1 MKRRRR
7 RVDHDQ
13 YVQRLAL
20 AGGLPAV
27 VVSLALLWTGDYS
40 LKLSWTLSLLVLL
53 CWWLFALALRERVVR
68 PLQTLANLI
77 AALREGDYSIRAR
90 GGRLDDALGQAMHE
104 VNALR
109 DPLRDQRLGALEATA
124 LLRRIMEE
132 IDVAIFAFDEHN
144 ALRLVNRAGERL
156 VGQSAERL
164 YGRQASDLGLQAFLD
179 GEPRRVVDSFLP
191 GGDRTRPSG
200 RVEIRRSIFRQGGLR
215 HQLVVVADLSRALR
229 DEERQAWQRL
239 VRVLGHEINNSL
251 APIRSIVGSIQQLL
265 RRSPRPDDWLQ
276 DVERGLSIIG
286 ARSES
291 LGRFMT
297 SYTRLARLPRPRMAP
312 VDVSEWVH
320 RVVDLEKRARVDVR
334 EGPAVSIQADA
345 DQLEQLLINLVRNA
359 VEATMETKGDVR
371 VEWQRLED
379 ALELRVVDAGH
390 GIAHS
395 ANLFVPFYT
404 TKVDGTGIG
413 LVLSRQIAEA
423 HGGTLTLQNRADTRG
438 AEARLVIPIAAPVAP
453 LGVVGNHSRSST
465 PVESGSPPSPST
477 P

>member
-1 MKRRRR
+1 MKSRRRR
-7 RVDHDQ
+7 IDHDQ

-27 VVSLALLWTGDYS
+27 IVALTLLWTGDYS
-40 LKLSWTLSLLVLL
+40 LKVALTLSLVVLL
-53 CWWLFALALRERVVR
+53 CWWLFAIVLRERVVR

-124 LLRRIMEE
+124 LLRRIMDE
-132 IDVAIFAFDEHN
+132 IDVAIFAFDEQN

-164 YGRQASDLGLQAFLD
+164 TGRQASDLGLQAFLD

-200 RVEIRRSIFRQGGLR
+200 RVEIRRSIFRQGGLP
-215 HQLVVVADLSRALR
+215 HQLVVVSDLSRALR

-276 DVERGLSIIG
+276 DVERGLSVIG

-297 SYTRLARLPRPRMAP
+297 SYTRLARLPRPRIAT

-320 RVVDLEKRARVDVR
+320 RVVELEKRARVDVR
-334 EGPAVSIQADA
+334 EGPALTIQADA

-359 VEATMETKGDVR
+359 VDATTETGGGVR
-371 VEWQRLED
+371 VEWQRTD
-379 ALELRVVDAGH
+379 DTLELRVVDEGH

-404 TKVDGTGIG
+404 TKADGTGIG

-423 HGGTLTLQNRADTRG
+423 HGGTLTLRNRAAADG
-438 AEARLVIPIAAPVAP
+438 AEARLVLPIAAPTLPSVAA
-453 LGVVGNHSRSST
+453 GSQSVSSA
-465 PVESGSPPSPST
+465 
-477 P
+477 

>member
-1 MKRRRR
+1 VKRRRW

-27 VVSLALLWTGDYS
+27 IVALALLWTGDYS
-40 LKLSWTLSLLVLL
+40 LKLSWTLSLLVLVS
-53 CWWLFALALRERVVR
+53 WWLFAIALRERVVR

-164 YGRQASDLGLQAFLD
+164 FGRQASDLGLQAFLD

-200 RVEIRRSIFRQGGLR
+200 RVEIRRSTFRQGGLP
-215 HQLVVVADLSRALR
+215 HQLVVVSDLSRALR

-297 SYTRLARLPRPRMAP
+297 SYTRLARLPRPRMTT
-312 VDVSEWVH
+312 VDVSAWVH
-320 RVVDLEKRARVDVR
+320 RAAELEKRARVEVL
-334 EGPAVSIQADA
+334 EGPAIRIEADA

-359 VEATMETKGDVR
+359 VDATMETGGGVR
-371 VEWQRLED
+371 VEWQRNDD
-379 ALELRVVDAGH
+379 ALELHVIDEGH

-404 TKVDGTGIG
+404 TKADGTGIG

-423 HGGTLTLQNRADTRG
+423 HGGTLTLRNRSDARG
-438 AEARLVIPIAAPVAP
+438 AEARLLIPIATPTITPVLA
-453 LGVVGNHSRSST
+453 GNHR
-465 PVESGSPPSPST
+465 EHM
-477 P
+477 

>member
-1 MKRRRR
+1 MSSLRRRKR
-7 RVDHDQ
+7 LDHDQ

-27 VVSLALLWTGDYS
+27 AVSLLLLWTGEYS
-40 LKLSWTLSLLVLL
+40 LKIQWTLSLLVLL
-53 CWWLFALALRERVVR
+53 CWWLFAIALRERVVR

-132 IDVAIFAFDEHN
+132 IDVAIFAFDDDGV
-144 ALRLVNRAGERL
+144 LRLVNRAGERL

-164 YGRQASDLGLQAFLD
+164 MGRQASELGLQAFLD
-179 GEPRRVVDSFLP
+179 GEPHRVVDSFLP
-191 GGDRTRPSG
+191 GGDRARPSG
-200 RVEIRRSIFRQGGLR
+200 RVEIRRSTFRQGGLP
-215 HQLVVVADLSRALR
+215 HQLVVVSDLSRALR

-265 RRSPRPDDWLQ
+265 RRSPRPDDWQQ
-276 DVERGLSIIG
+276 DVERGLSVMG
-286 ARSES
+286 ARAES

-297 SYTRLARLPRPRMAP
+297 SYTRLARLPRPRVTT
-312 VDVSEWVH
+312 VDVSAWVR
-320 RVVDLEKRARVDVR
+320 RVAELEKRTRVEVR
-334 EGPAVSIQADA
+334 EGPPLRIQADA
-345 DQLEQLLINLVRNA
+345 DQLEQLLINLVANA
-359 VEATMETKGDVR
+359 VDATIETKGAVQ
-371 VEWQRLED
+371 VEWDRLGD
-379 ALELRVVDAGH
+379 SLELRVVDEGH

-404 TKVDGTGIG
+404 TKADGSGIG

-423 HGGTLTLQNRADTRG
+423 HGGTLTLSNRSDVRG
-438 AEARLVIPIAAPVAP
+438 AEARLVIPIDRVGQGQRTLGPAATRA
-453 LGVVGNHSRSST
+453 
-465 PVESGSPPSPST
+465 ESGFPRSPST

>member
-1 MKRRRR
+1 VRRRR
-7 RVDHDQ
+7 RRADHDQ
-13 YVQRLAL
+13 LVQRLAL

-27 VVSLALLWTGDYS
+27 IVSLALLWTGDYS
-40 LKLSWTLSLLVLL
+40 LKLSWTLSILVVL
-53 CWWLFALALRERVVR
+53 CWWLFAIALRERVVR

-144 ALRLVNRAGERL
+144 TLRLVNRAGERL
-156 VGQSAERL
+156 VGQTAERL
-164 YGRQASDLGLQAFLD
+164 FGRRASDLGLQAFLD

-200 RVEIRRSIFRQGGLR
+200 RVEIRRSVFRQGGR
-215 HQLVVVADLSRALR
+215 PHQLVVVSDLSRALR

-276 DVERGLSIIG
+276 DVERGLSVIG

-297 SYTRLARLPRPRMAP
+297 SYTRLARLPRPRIAT

-359 VEATMETKGDVR
+359 VDATVETGGAVHVD
-371 VEWQRLED
+371 WQRND
-379 ALELRVVDAGH
+379 DVIELRVIDEGH

-404 TKVDGTGIG
+404 TKADGTGIG

-423 HGGTLTLQNRADTRG
+423 HGGTLTLHNRTDARG
-438 AEARLVIPIAAPVAP
+438 AEARLILPVVTS
-453 LGVVGNHSRSST
+453 GVTPVLSGNHSRT
-465 PVESGSPPSPST
+465 PA
-477 P
+477 

>member
-1 MKRRRR
+1 MSPKPRRKRI
-7 RVDHDQ
+7 DHDL

-27 VVSLALLWTGDYS
+27 VVAVVLLWTGDYS
-40 LKLSWTLSLLVLL
+40 LKVQWTLSLLVVLS
-53 CWWLFALALRERVVR
+53 WWLFAISLRERVVR

-109 DPLRDQRLGALEATA
+109 DPLRDQRLGALEASA
-124 LLRRIMEE
+124 LLRKVMEE
-132 IDVAIFAFDEHN
+132 IDVAIFAFDEGGT
-144 ALRLVNRAGERL
+144 LRLVNRAGERL

-164 YGRQASDLGLQAFLD
+164 IGGRASELGLQTFLD
-179 GEPRRVVDSFLP
+179 GDARRVVDAFLA
-191 GGDRTRPSG
+191 GGDRARPSG
-200 RVEIRRSIFRQGGLR
+200 RVEIRRTTFRQGGLP
-215 HQLVVVADLSRALR
+215 HQLVVVSDLSRALR

-276 DVERGLSIIG
+276 DLERGLSVIG

-297 SYTRLARLPRPRMAP
+297 SYTRLARLPRPRVGT

-320 RVVDLEKRARVDVR
+320 RVAALEKRGRVEVR
-334 EGPAVSIQADA
+334 EGPPLHIQADG

-359 VEATMETKGDVR
+359 VDAALETQGAVR
-371 VEWQRLED
+371 VEWERAGET
-379 ALELRVVDAGH
+379 LELRVLDEGH
-390 GIAHS
+390 GIGHS

-404 TKVDGTGIG
+404 TKADGTGIG

-423 HGGTLTLQNRADTRG
+423 HGGALTLRNRTDARG
-438 AEARLVIPIAAPVAP
+438 AEARLMLPIAAAAP
-453 LGVVGNHSRSST
+453 RPSVSAGNHSRS
-465 PVESGSPPSPST
+465 PA
-477 P
+477 

>member
-1 MKRRRR
+1 MKNRRR

-27 VVSLALLWTGDYS
+27 IVSLALLWTGDYS
-40 LKLSWTLSLLVLL
+40 LKVALTLSLLVLL
-53 CWWLFALALRERVVR
+53 CWWLFAIVLRERVVR

-132 IDVAIFAFDEHN
+132 IDVAIFAFDEQN
-144 ALRLVNRAGERL
+144 ALRLVNRAAERL

-164 YGRQASDLGLQAFLD
+164 TGRQASDLGLQAFLD

-200 RVEIRRSIFRQGGLR
+200 RVEIRRSTFRQGGLP
-215 HQLVVVADLSRALR
+215 HQLVVVSDLSRALR

-276 DVERGLSIIG
+276 DVERGLSVIG

-297 SYTRLARLPRPRMAP
+297 SYTRLARLPRPRIAT

-320 RVVDLEKRARVDVR
+320 RVVELEKRARVDVR
-334 EGPAVSIQADA
+334 EGPALTIQADA

-359 VEATMETKGDVR
+359 VDATTETGGGVR
-371 VEWQRLED
+371 VEWQRTD
-379 ALELRVVDAGH
+379 NTLELRVIDEGH

-404 TKVDGTGIG
+404 TKADGTGIG

-423 HGGTLTLQNRADTRG
+423 HGGTLTLRNRAAADG
-438 AEARLVIPIAAPVAP
+438 AEARLVLPIAAPTLPSVAA
-453 LGVVGNHSRSST
+453 GSQSARSA
-465 PVESGSPPSPST
+465 
-477 P
+477 

>member
-1 MKRRRR
+1 MKNRRR

-27 VVSLALLWTGDYS
+27 IVALTLLWTGDYS
-40 LKLSWTLSLLVLL
+40 LKVALTLSLVVLL
-53 CWWLFALALRERVVR
+53 CWWLFAIVLRERVVR

-124 LLRRIMEE
+124 LLRRIMDE
-132 IDVAIFAFDEHN
+132 IDVAIFAFDEQN

-164 YGRQASDLGLQAFLD
+164 TGRQASDLGLQAFLD

-200 RVEIRRSIFRQGGLR
+200 RVEIRRSIFRQGGLP
-215 HQLVVVADLSRALR
+215 HQLVVVSDLSRALR

-276 DVERGLSIIG
+276 DVERGLSVIG

-297 SYTRLARLPRPRMAP
+297 SYTRLARLPRPRIAT

-320 RVVDLEKRARVDVR
+320 RVVELEKRARVDVR
-334 EGPAVSIQADA
+334 EGPALTIQADA

-359 VEATMETKGDVR
+359 VDATTETGGGVR
-371 VEWQRLED
+371 VEWQRTD
-379 ALELRVVDAGH
+379 DTLELRVVDEGH

-404 TKVDGTGIG
+404 TKADGTGIG

-423 HGGTLTLQNRADTRG
+423 HGGTLTLRNRAAADG
-438 AEARLVIPIAAPVAP
+438 AEARLVLPIAAPTLPSVAA
-453 LGVVGNHSRSST
+453 GSQSVSSA
-465 PVESGSPPSPST
+465 
-477 P
+477 

>member
-1 MKRRRR
+1 MKRRRQR
-7 RVDHDQ
+7 LDHDQ

-27 VVSLALLWTGDYS
+27 IVSLVLLWTGNYS

-53 CWWLFALALRERVVR
+53 FWWLFAIALRERVVR

-132 IDVAIFAFDEHN
+132 IDVAIFAFDDHN
-144 ALRLVNRAGERL
+144 ALRLVNRAGGRL

-164 YGRQASDLGLQAFLD
+164 LGRQASDLGLQAFLD

-200 RVEIRRSIFRQGGLR
+200 RVEIRRSTFRQGGLP
-215 HQLVVVADLSRALR
+215 HQLVVVSDLSRALR

-297 SYTRLARLPRPRMAP
+297 SYTRLARLPRPRMST
-312 VDVSEWVH
+312 VDVSAWVH
-320 RVVDLEKRARVDVR
+320 RAAELEKRARVEVR
-334 EGPAVSIQADA
+334 EGPALRIQADA

-359 VEATMETKGDVR
+359 VDATIETGGSVR
-371 VEWQRLED
+371 VEWQRNDD
-379 ALELRVVDAGH
+379 ALELRVIDDGH

-404 TKVDGTGIG
+404 TKADGTGIG

-423 HGGTLTLQNRADTRG
+423 HGGTLTLHNRAEARG
-438 AEARLVIPIAAPVAP
+438 AEARLIIPIAAPVAP
-453 LGVVGNHSRSST
+453 VLAGNHSST
-465 PVESGSPPSPST
+465 SA
-477 P
+477 

>member
-1 MKRRRR
+1 MKLRRRR
-7 RVDHDQ
+7 LDHDQ
-13 YVQRLAL
+13 YVQWLAL

-27 VVSLALLWTGDYS
+27 IVSLALLWTGNYS
-40 LKLSWTLSLLVLL
+40 LKVSWTLTLLVLL
-53 CWWLFALALRERVVR
+53 CWWLFAVVLRERVVR

-132 IDVAIFAFDEHN
+132 IDVAIFAFDEQN

-156 VGQSAERL
+156 VGQTAERL
-164 YGRQASDLGLQAFLD
+164 TGRQASELGLQAFLD

-200 RVEIRRSIFRQGGLR
+200 RVEIRRSTFRQGGLP

-276 DVERGLSIIG
+276 DVERGLSVIG

-297 SYTRLARLPRPRMAP
+297 SYTRLARLPRPRIAT
-312 VDVSEWVH
+312 VDVAEWVH
-320 RVVDLEKRARVDVR
+320 RVVELEKRAHVEVR
-334 EGPAVSIQADA
+334 EGPPVAIQADA

-359 VEATMETKGDVR
+359 VDATMETGGGVR
-371 VEWQRLED
+371 VEWQRSD
-379 ALELRVVDAGH
+379 GAVELRVIDEGH

-404 TKVDGTGIG
+404 TKADGTGIG

-423 HGGTLTLQNRADTRG
+423 HGGTLTLHNRTDTRG
-438 AEARLVIPIAAPVAP
+438 AEARLLLPVGAPASRAQS
-453 LGVVGNHSRSST
+453 LGVG
-465 PVESGSPPSPST
+465 SGA
-477 P
+477 

>member
-1 MKRRRR
+1 VNRAQRPGRI
-7 RVDHDQ
+7 DHDQ

-27 VVSLALLWTGDYS
+27 VVSLLLLWTGDYS
-40 LKLSWTLSLLVLL
+40 LKVQWTLSLLVVLA
-53 CWWLFALALRERVVR
+53 WWLFAIALRERVVR

-90 GGRLDDALGQAMHE
+90 GGRLDDALGQAMFE

-109 DPLRDQRLGALEATA
+109 DPLRDQRLDALEATA

-132 IDVAIFAFDEHN
+132 IDVAIFAFDEHGT
-144 ALRLVNRAGERL
+144 LRLVNRAGERL
-156 VGQSAERL
+156 VGRPAERL
-164 YGRQASDLGLQAFLD
+164 TGRQASELGLQTVLD
-179 GEPRRVVDSFLP
+179 GEPRRVVDAFLP
-191 GGDRTRPSG
+191 GGDRARPSG
-200 RVEIRRSIFRQGGLR
+200 RVEIRRSTFRQGGLP
-215 HQLVVVADLSRALR
+215 HQLVVVSDLSRALR

-265 RRSPRPDDWLQ
+265 RRSPRPDDWLE
-276 DVERGLSIIG
+276 DVERGLSVIG

-291 LGRFMT
+291 LGRFMM
-297 SYTRLARLPRPRMAP
+297 SYTRLARLPRPRITT

-320 RVVDLEKRARVDVR
+320 RVVELEKRARVEVR
-334 EGPAVSIQADA
+334 EGPPLRIQADG

-359 VEATMETKGDVR
+359 VDATLETKGAVR
-371 VEWQRLED
+371 VEWGRTGD
-379 ALELRVVDAGH
+379 ALDLRVIDEGH

-404 TKVDGTGIG
+404 TKADGTGIG

-423 HGGTLTLQNRADTRG
+423 HGGTLTLQNRADARG
-438 AEARLVIPIAAPVAP
+438 AEARLVIPIGAR
-453 LGVVGNHSRSST
+453 LGA
-465 PVESGSPPSPST
+465 EEKALSGPGAKGP
-477 P
+477 

>member
-1 MKRRRR
+1 MKNRRR

-27 VVSLALLWTGDYS
+27 IVALTLLWTGDYS
-40 LKLSWTLSLLVLL
+40 LKVALTLSLLVLL
-53 CWWLFALALRERVVR
+53 CWWLFAIALRERVVR

-132 IDVAIFAFDEHN
+132 IDVAIFAFDEQS

-164 YGRQASDLGLQAFLD
+164 TGRQASDLGLQAFLD

-200 RVEIRRSIFRQGGLR
+200 RVEIRRSTFRQGGLP
-215 HQLVVVADLSRALR
+215 HQLVVVSDLSRALR

-276 DVERGLSIIG
+276 DVERGLSVIG

-297 SYTRLARLPRPRMAP
+297 SYTRLARLPRPRIAT

-320 RVVDLEKRARVDVR
+320 RVVELEKRSRVEVR
-334 EGPAVSIQADA
+334 EGPRLSIQADA

-359 VEATMETKGDVR
+359 VDATTETAGGVR
-371 VEWQRLED
+371 VEWQRTD
-379 ALELRVVDAGH
+379 DTLELRVVDEGH
-390 GIAHS
+390 GIAHA

-404 TKVDGTGIG
+404 TKADGTGIG

-423 HGGTLTLQNRADTRG
+423 HGGTLTLRNRASADG
-438 AEARLVIPIAAPVAP
+438 AEARLVLPIAAPTLPSVAA
-453 LGVVGNHSRSST
+453 GSQSASSA
-465 PVESGSPPSPST
+465 
-477 P
+477 

>member
-1 MKRRRR
+1 MTPRRR

-13 YVQRLAL
+13 YIQRLAL

-27 VVSLALLWTGDYS
+27 IVSLALLWTGDYS
-40 LKLSWTLSLLVLL
+40 IKLSWTLSLLVLL
-53 CWWLFALALRERVVR
+53 CWWLFAIALRERVVR

-77 AALREGDYSIRAR
+77 SALREGDYSIRAR

-132 IDVAIFAFDEHN
+132 IDVAIFAFDEHH

-164 YGRQASDLGLQAFLD
+164 FGRPASDLGLQAFLD

-200 RVEIRRSIFRQGGLR
+200 RVEIRRSTFRQGGLP
-215 HQLVVVADLSRALR
+215 HQLVVVSDLSHALR

-276 DVERGLSIIG
+276 DVERGLSVIG

-297 SYTRLARLPRPRMAP
+297 SYTRLARLPRPRMVS
-312 VDVSEWVH
+312 VDVAEWV
-320 RVVDLEKRARVDVR
+320 RRAAELEKRARVEVR
-334 EGPAVSIQADA
+334 EGPALRIQADA

-359 VEATMETKGDVR
+359 VDATMETRGAVR
-371 VEWQRLED
+371 VEWQRND
-379 ALELRVVDAGH
+379 DVLELRVIDEGH

-404 TKVDGTGIG
+404 TKADGTGIG

-423 HGGTLTLQNRADTRG
+423 HGGTLTLHNRTDARG
-438 AEARLVIPIAAPVAP
+438 AEARLILPIATPAAAPVLA
-453 LGVVGNHSRSST
+453 GNHGEHR
-465 PVESGSPPSPST
+465 
-477 P
+477 

>member
-1 MKRRRR
+1 VKSRRR

-27 VVSLALLWTGDYS
+27 IVALTLLWTGDYS
-40 LKLSWTLSLLVLL
+40 LKVALTLSLLVLL
-53 CWWLFALALRERVVR
+53 CWWLFAIVLRERVVR

-124 LLRRIMEE
+124 LLRRIMDE
-132 IDVAIFAFDEHN
+132 IDVAIFAFDEQN

-164 YGRQASDLGLQAFLD
+164 TGRQASDLGLQAFLD

-200 RVEIRRSIFRQGGLR
+200 RVEIRRSIFRQGGLP
-215 HQLVVVADLSRALR
+215 HQLVVVSDLSRALR

-276 DVERGLSIIG
+276 DVERGLSVIG

-297 SYTRLARLPRPRMAP
+297 SYTRLARLPRPRIAM

-320 RVVDLEKRARVDVR
+320 RVVELEKRARVDVR
-334 EGPAVSIQADA
+334 EGPALSIQADA

-359 VEATMETKGDVR
+359 VDATMETGGGVR
-371 VEWQRLED
+371 VEWQRTED
-379 ALELRVVDAGH
+379 ALELRVIDEGH

-404 TKVDGTGIG
+404 TKADGTGIG

-423 HGGTLTLQNRADTRG
+423 HGGTLTLRNRPDASG
-438 AEARLVIPIAAPVAP
+438 AEARLLVPIGASASRPQSM
-453 LGVVGNHSRSST
+453 GVG
-465 PVESGSPPSPST
+465 SGA
-477 P
+477 

>member
-1 MKRRRR
+1 VKSRRR

-27 VVSLALLWTGDYS
+27 IVALTLLWTGDYS
-40 LKLSWTLSLLVLL
+40 LKVALTLSLLVLL
-53 CWWLFALALRERVVR
+53 CWWLFAIVLRERVVR

-124 LLRRIMEE
+124 LLRRIMDE
-132 IDVAIFAFDEHN
+132 IDVAIFAFDEQN

-164 YGRQASDLGLQAFLD
+164 TGRQASELGLQAFLD

-200 RVEIRRSIFRQGGLR
+200 RVEIRRSIFRQGGLP
-215 HQLVVVADLSRALR
+215 HQLVVVSDLSRALR

-276 DVERGLSIIG
+276 DVERGLSVIG

-297 SYTRLARLPRPRMAP
+297 SYTRLARLPRPRIGT

-320 RVVDLEKRARVDVR
+320 RVVELEKRAQVEVR
-334 EGPAVSIQADA
+334 EGPRLSIQADA

-359 VEATMETKGDVR
+359 VDATMETGGGVR
-371 VEWQRLED
+371 VEWQRTED
-379 ALELRVVDAGH
+379 ALELRVIDEGH

-404 TKVDGTGIG
+404 TKADGTGIG

-423 HGGTLTLQNRADTRG
+423 HGGTLTLRNRLDASG
-438 AEARLVIPIAAPVAP
+438 AEARLLVPIGASASRPQSM
-453 LGVVGNHSRSST
+453 GVG
-465 PVESGSPPSPST
+465 SGA
-477 P
+477 

>member
-1 MKRRRR
+1 MKSRRRQ
-7 RVDHDQ
+7 VDHDQ

-27 VVSLALLWTGDYS
+27 IVALTLLWTGDYS
-40 LKLSWTLSLLVLL
+40 LKVALTLSLVVLL
-53 CWWLFALALRERVVR
+53 CWWLFAIVLRERVVR

-124 LLRRIMEE
+124 LLRRIMDE
-132 IDVAIFAFDEHN
+132 IDVAIFAFDEQN

-164 YGRQASDLGLQAFLD
+164 TGRQASDLGLQAFLD

-200 RVEIRRSIFRQGGLR
+200 RVEIRRSIFRQGGLP
-215 HQLVVVADLSRALR
+215 HQLVVVSDLSRALR

-276 DVERGLSIIG
+276 DVERGLSVIG

-297 SYTRLARLPRPRMAP
+297 SYTRLARLPRPRIAT

-320 RVVDLEKRARVDVR
+320 RVVELEKRARVDVR
-334 EGPAVSIQADA
+334 EGPSLTIQADA

-359 VEATMETKGDVR
+359 VDATTETGGGVR
-371 VEWQRLED
+371 VEWQRTD
-379 ALELRVVDAGH
+379 DTLELRVVDEGH

-404 TKVDGTGIG
+404 TKADGTGIG

-423 HGGTLTLQNRADTRG
+423 HGGTLTLRNRAAADG
-438 AEARLVIPIAAPVAP
+438 AEARLVLPIAAPTLPSVAA
-453 LGVVGNHSRSST
+453 GSQSVSSA
-465 PVESGSPPSPST
+465 
-477 P
+477 

>member
-1 MKRRRR
+1 VNRAQRPRRI
-7 RVDHDQ
+7 DHDQ

-27 VVSLALLWTGDYS
+27 VVSLVLLWTGDYS
-40 LKLSWTLSLLVLL
+40 LKVQWTLSLLVVLA
-53 CWWLFALALRERVVR
+53 WWLLAIALRERVVR
-68 PLQTLANLI
+68 PLQTLGNLI

-90 GGRLDDALGQAMHE
+90 GGRLDDALGQAMFE

-132 IDVAIFAFDEHN
+132 IDVAIFAFDERGT
-144 ALRLVNRAGERL
+144 LRLVNRAGERL
-156 VGQSAERL
+156 IGQPAERL
-164 YGRQASDLGLQAFLD
+164 AGRQASELGLQAFLD
-179 GEPRRVVDSFLP
+179 GEPRRVVDAFLP
-191 GGDRTRPSG
+191 GGDRARPSG
-200 RVEIRRSIFRQGGLR
+200 RVEIRRSTFRQGGLP
-215 HQLVVVADLSRALR
+215 HQLVVVSDLSRALR

-251 APIRSIVGSIQQLL
+251 APIRSIVGSLQQLI
-265 RRSPRPDDWLQ
+265 RRSPRPDDWLE
-276 DVERGLSIIG
+276 DLERGLSVIG
-286 ARSES
+286 TRSES

-297 SYTRLARLPRPRMAP
+297 SYTRLARLPRPRVAT

-320 RVVDLEKRARVDVR
+320 RVVELEKRARVEVR
-334 EGPAVSIQADA
+334 EGPRLLIQADG

-359 VEATMETKGDVR
+359 VDATLETQGAVR
-371 VEWQRLED
+371 VEWLRTGD
-379 ALELRVVDAGH
+379 ALDLRVIDEGH

-404 TKVDGTGIG
+404 TKTDGTGIG

-423 HGGTLTLQNRADTRG
+423 HGGTLTLYNRADARG
-438 AEARLVIPIAAPVAP
+438 AEARLVIPLGLGIRPEDIAP
-453 LGVVGNHSRSST
+453 L
-465 PVESGSPPSPST
+465 SGSGAKGQGPGD
-477 P
+477 

>member
-1 MKRRRR
+1 M
-7 RVDHDQ
+7 
-13 YVQRLAL
+13 QRLAL
-20 AGGLPAV
+20 IGGLPAV
-27 VVSLALLWTGDYS
+27 VIALILLWTGDYTV
-40 LKLSWTLSLLVLL
+40 KVQWTLTLVIVAF
-53 CWWLFALALRERVVR
+53 WWGFSIALRERIVR
-68 PLQTLANLI
+68 PLQTLSNLI

-109 DPLRDQRLGALEATA
+109 EPLREQRLGALEATA
-124 LLRRIMEE
+124 LLRKVMEE
-132 IDVAIFAFDEHN
+132 TDVAIFAFDEGG

-156 VGQSAERL
+156 AGQPWERIID
-164 YGRQASDLGLQAFLD
+164 RQASEIGLQALLE
-179 GEPRRVVDSFLP
+179 GEPRRVVDAFLP
-191 GGDRTRPSG
+191 GGERARPQG
-200 RVEIRRSIFRQGGLR
+200 RVEIRRSTFRQGGLP
-215 HQLVVVADLSRALR
+215 HQLVVVSDLSHALR

-265 RRSPRPDDWLQ
+265 QKSPRPDDWLQ
-276 DVERGLSIIG
+276 DVERGLSVIS

-297 SYTRLARLPRPRMAP
+297 SYARFARLPRPRTGS

-320 RVVDLEKRARVDVR
+320 RVVELEKRSKVEVL
-334 EGPAVSIQADA
+334 EGPALRIQADG
-345 DQLEQLLINLVRNA
+345 DQLDQLLINLVRNS
-359 VEATMETKGDVR
+359 VDATLETQGAVR
-371 VEWQRLED
+371 VEWQRAGET
-379 ALELRVVDAGH
+379 LELRVLDDGH

-404 TKVDGTGIG
+404 TKADGTGIG

-423 HGGTLTLQNRADTRG
+423 HGGTLTLRNRTDSRG
-438 AEARLVIPIAAPVAP
+438 AEARLLLPIAGAAARRETSV
-453 LGVVGNHSRSST
+453 RRD
-465 PVESGSPPSPST
+465 ESGSRPIPST

>member
-1 MKRRRR
+1 MTQRRRR
-7 RVDHDQ
+7 IDHDQ

-27 VVSLALLWTGDYS
+27 IVSLALLWTGDYS

-53 CWWLFALALRERVVR
+53 CWWLFAIALRERVVR

-132 IDVAIFAFDEHN
+132 IDVAIFAFDEQN

-200 RVEIRRSIFRQGGLR
+200 RVEIRRSVFRQGGLP
-215 HQLVVVADLSRALR
+215 HQLVVVSDLSRALR

-297 SYTRLARLPRPRMAP
+297 SYTRLARLPHPRIGT

-320 RVVDLEKRARVDVR
+320 RVAELEKRARIDIR
-334 EGPAVSIQADA
+334 EGPALRIQADA

-359 VEATMETKGDVR
+359 VEATLETGGAVR
-371 VEWQRLED
+371 VEWQRSD
-379 ALELRVVDAGH
+379 DVLELRVTDDGH

-404 TKVDGTGIG
+404 TKADGTGIG

-423 HGGTLTLQNRADTRG
+423 HGGTLTLHNRTDARG
-438 AEARLVIPIAAPVAP
+438 AEARLILPIATPAVARAVT
-453 LGVVGNHSRSST
+453 GSRSSR
-465 PVESGSPPSPST
+465 SA
-477 P
+477 

>member
-1 MKRRRR
+1 MKTGRR

-13 YVQRLAL
+13 QVQRLAL

-27 VVSLALLWTGDYS
+27 IVSLALLWTGDYS

-53 CWWLFALALRERVVR
+53 CWWLFAIALRERVVR

-132 IDVAIFAFDEHN
+132 IDVAIFAFDERN

-164 YGRQASDLGLQAFLD
+164 FGRQASELGLQAFLD

-200 RVEIRRSIFRQGGLR
+200 RVEIRRSTFRQGGLP
-215 HQLVVVADLSRALR
+215 HQLVVVSDLSRALR

-276 DVERGLSIIG
+276 DIERGLSIIG

-297 SYTRLARLPRPRMAP
+297 SYTRLARLPRPRIAT

-320 RVVDLEKRARVDVR
+320 RVAELEKRARVEVR
-334 EGPAVSIQADA
+334 VGPPLHIQADA

-359 VEATMETKGDVR
+359 VDATVETGGRVR
-371 VEWQRLED
+371 VEWQRTDD
-379 ALELRVVDAGH
+379 ALELRVVDEGH

-404 TKVDGTGIG
+404 TKADGTGIG

-423 HGGTLTLQNRADTRG
+423 HGGALTLHNRAEARG
-438 AEARLVIPIAAPVAP
+438 AEARLILPIATPAVAP
-453 LGVVGNHSRSST
+453 LPAGHHSSR
-465 PVESGSPPSPST
+465 PA
-477 P
+477 

>member
-1 MKRRRR
+1 VKRRRW

-27 VVSLALLWTGDYS
+27 IVALALLWTGDYS
-40 LKLSWTLSLLVLL
+40 LKLSWTLSLLVLVS
-53 CWWLFALALRERVVR
+53 WWLFAIALRERVVR

-164 YGRQASDLGLQAFLD
+164 FGRQASDLGLQAFLD

-200 RVEIRRSIFRQGGLR
+200 RVEIRRSTFRQGGLP
-215 HQLVVVADLSRALR
+215 HQLVVVSDLSRALR

-297 SYTRLARLPRPRMAP
+297 SYTRLARLPRPRMTT
-312 VDVSEWVH
+312 VDVSAWVH
-320 RVVDLEKRARVDVR
+320 RAAELEKRARVEVL
-334 EGPAVSIQADA
+334 EGPAIRIEADA

-359 VEATMETKGDVR
+359 VDATMETGGGVR
-371 VEWQRLED
+371 VEWQRNDD
-379 ALELRVVDAGH
+379 ALELHVIDEGH

-404 TKVDGTGIG
+404 TKADGTGIG

-423 HGGTLTLQNRADTRG
+423 HGGTLALENRPAGRG
-438 AEARLVIPIAAPVAP
+438 CRAVLRLPM
-453 LGVVGNHSRSST
+453 
-465 PVESGSPPSPST
+465 
-477 P
+477 

>member
-1 MKRRRR
+1 VKRRRR

-13 YVQRLAL
+13 YLQRLAL

-27 VVSLALLWTGDYS
+27 IVSLALLWTGDYS
-40 LKLSWTLSLLVLL
+40 LKVALTLSLLVLL
-53 CWWLFALALRERVVR
+53 CWWLFAIVLRERVVR

-132 IDVAIFAFDEHN
+132 IDVAIFAFDEQN

-164 YGRQASDLGLQAFLD
+164 TGRQASELGLQAFLD

-200 RVEIRRSIFRQGGLR
+200 RVEIRRSTFRQGGLP
-215 HQLVVVADLSRALR
+215 HQLVVVSDLSRALR

-265 RRSPRPDDWLQ
+265 RRAPRPDDWLQ
-276 DVERGLSIIG
+276 DVERGLSVIG

-297 SYTRLARLPRPRMAP
+297 SYTRLARLPRPRIAT
-312 VDVSEWVH
+312 VNVSEWVH
-320 RVVDLEKRARVDVR
+320 RVVELEKRARVEVR
-334 EGPAVSIQADA
+334 EGPPVSIQADA

-359 VEATMETKGDVR
+359 VDATIETGGGVW
-371 VEWQRLED
+371 VEWQRTD
-379 ALELRVVDAGH
+379 DVLELRVSDEGH

-404 TKVDGTGIG
+404 TKADGTGIG

-423 HGGTLTLQNRADTRG
+423 HGGTLTLHNRANGRG
-438 AEARLVIPIAAPVAP
+438 AEARLVLPVAAPALASAVAK
-453 LGVVGNHSRSST
+453 SQ
-465 PVESGSPPSPST
+465 SGSPA
-477 P
+477 

>member
-1 MKRRRR
+1 MKARRK

-27 VVSLALLWTGDYS
+27 VVSLGLLWTGDYS
-40 LKLSWTLSLLVLL
+40 LKVSWTLTLLVLL
-53 CWWLFALALRERVVR
+53 CWWLFAVVLRERVVR

-132 IDVAIFAFDEHN
+132 IDVAIFAFDEQN

-164 YGRQASDLGLQAFLD
+164 TGRQASDLGLQAFLD

-200 RVEIRRSIFRQGGLR
+200 RVEIRRSTFRQGGLP
-215 HQLVVVADLSRALR
+215 HQLVVVTDLSRALR

-265 RRSPRPDDWLQ
+265 RRAPRPDDWLQ
-276 DVERGLSIIG
+276 DVERGLSVIG

-297 SYTRLARLPRPRMAP
+297 SYTRLARLPRPRIAT

-320 RVVDLEKRARVDVR
+320 RVVELEERSRVEVR
-334 EGPAVSIQADA
+334 EGPHLSIQADA

-359 VEATMETKGDVR
+359 VDATTETGGGVR
-371 VEWQRLED
+371 VEWQRSED
-379 ALELRVVDAGH
+379 ALELRVIDEGY

-404 TKVDGTGIG
+404 TKADGTGIG

-423 HGGTLTLQNRADTRG
+423 HGGTLTLHNRTDARG
-438 AEARLVIPIAAPVAP
+438 AEARLLVPIGASASRPQS
-453 LGVVGNHSRSST
+453 LGVGSRSSSA
-465 PVESGSPPSPST
+465 VHPPTRSRGP
-477 P
+477 

>member
-1 MKRRRR
+1 VKRRRW

-27 VVSLALLWTGDYS
+27 IVALALLWTGDYS
-40 LKLSWTLSLLVLL
+40 LKLSWTLSLLVLVS
-53 CWWLFALALRERVVR
+53 WWLFAIALRERVVR

-164 YGRQASDLGLQAFLD
+164 FGRQASDLGLQAFLD

-200 RVEIRRSIFRQGGLR
+200 RVEIRRSTFRQGGLP
-215 HQLVVVADLSRALR
+215 HQLVVVSDLSRALR

-297 SYTRLARLPRPRMAP
+297 SYTRLARLPRPRMTT
-312 VDVSEWVH
+312 VDVSAWVH
-320 RVVDLEKRARVDVR
+320 RAAELEKRARVEVL
-334 EGPAVSIQADA
+334 EGPAIRIEADA

-359 VEATMETKGDVR
+359 VDATMETGGGVR
-371 VEWQRLED
+371 VEWQRNDD
-379 ALELRVVDAGH
+379 ALELHVIDEGH

-404 TKVDGTGIG
+404 TKADGTGIG

-423 HGGTLTLQNRADTRG
+423 HGGTLTLRNRSDARG
-438 AEARLVIPIAAPVAP
+438 AEARLLIPIATPTIAPVLA
-453 LGVVGNHSRSST
+453 GNHR
-465 PVESGSPPSPST
+465 EHM
-477 P
+477 

>member
-1 MKRRRR
+1 M
-7 RVDHDQ
+7 
-13 YVQRLAL
+13 
-20 AGGLPAV
+20 
-27 VVSLALLWTGDYS
+27 VSLALLWTGNYS
-40 LKLSWTLSLLVLL
+40 LKLSLTLSILVVLS
-53 CWWLFALALRERVVR
+53 WWLFAITLRERVVR

-132 IDVAIFAFDEHN
+132 IDVAIFAFDELN

-164 YGRQASDLGLQAFLD
+164 LGRQASELGLQALLD

-200 RVEIRRSIFRQGGLR
+200 RVEIRRSAFRQGGLP
-215 HQLVVVADLSRALR
+215 HQLVVVSDLSRALR

-251 APIRSIVGSIQQLL
+251 APIRSIVGTIQQLL
-265 RRSPRPDDWLQ
+265 RRSPRPDDWLH
-276 DVERGLSIIG
+276 DAERGLSVIG
-286 ARSES
+286 ARAES

-297 SYTRLARLPRPRMAP
+297 SYTRLARLPRPRIAT

-334 EGPAVSIQADA
+334 DGPAVSIQADA

-359 VEATMETKGDVR
+359 VDATMETGGGVR
-371 VEWQRLED
+371 VEWQRSDD
-379 ALELRVVDAGH
+379 AIEVRVVDEGH

-404 TKVDGTGIG
+404 TKADGTGIG

-423 HGGTLTLQNRADTRG
+423 HGGTLTLHNRTDARG
-438 AEARLVIPIAAPVAP
+438 AEARLILPVATSP
-453 LGVVGNHSRSST
+453 VPPALAGSHSR
-465 PVESGSPPSPST
+465 GSA
-477 P
+477 

>member
-1 MKRRRR
+1 MKSRRR

-27 VVSLALLWTGDYS
+27 IVALTLLWTGDYS
-40 LKLSWTLSLLVLL
+40 LKVALTLSLLVLL
-53 CWWLFALALRERVVR
+53 CWWLFAIVLRERVVR

-124 LLRRIMEE
+124 LLRRIMDE
-132 IDVAIFAFDEHN
+132 IDVAIFAFDEQN

-164 YGRQASDLGLQAFLD
+164 TGRQASDLGLQAFLD

-200 RVEIRRSIFRQGGLR
+200 RVEIRRSIFRQGGLP
-215 HQLVVVADLSRALR
+215 HQLVVVSDLSRALR

-276 DVERGLSIIG
+276 DVERGLSVIG

-297 SYTRLARLPRPRMAP
+297 SYTRLARLPRPRIGT

-320 RVVDLEKRARVDVR
+320 RVVELEKRAQVEVR
-334 EGPAVSIQADA
+334 EGPRLSIQADA

-359 VEATMETKGDVR
+359 VDATMETGGGVR
-371 VEWQRLED
+371 VEWQRTED
-379 ALELRVVDAGH
+379 ALELRVIDEGH

-404 TKVDGTGIG
+404 TKADGTGIG

-423 HGGTLTLQNRADTRG
+423 HGGTLTLRNRLDASG
-438 AEARLVIPIAAPVAP
+438 AEARLLVPIGASASRPQSM
-453 LGVVGNHSRSST
+453 GVG
-465 PVESGSPPSPST
+465 SGA
-477 P
+477 

>member
-1 MKRRRR
+1 MKSRRR

-27 VVSLALLWTGDYS
+27 IVALTLLWTGDYS
-40 LKLSWTLSLLVLL
+40 LKVALTLSLMVLL
-53 CWWLFALALRERVVR
+53 CWWLFAIVLRERVVR

-124 LLRRIMEE
+124 LLRRIMDE
-132 IDVAIFAFDEHN
+132 IDVAIFAFDEQN

-164 YGRQASDLGLQAFLD
+164 TGRQASDLGLQAFLD

-200 RVEIRRSIFRQGGLR
+200 RVEIRRSIFRQGGLP
-215 HQLVVVADLSRALR
+215 HQLVVVSDLSRALR

-276 DVERGLSIIG
+276 DVERGLSVIG

-297 SYTRLARLPRPRMAP
+297 SYTRLARLPRPRIGT

-320 RVVDLEKRARVDVR
+320 RVVELEKRAQVEVR
-334 EGPAVSIQADA
+334 EGPRLSIQADA

-359 VEATMETKGDVR
+359 VDATMETGGGVR
-371 VEWQRLED
+371 VEWQRTED
-379 ALELRVVDAGH
+379 ALELRVIDEGH

-404 TKVDGTGIG
+404 TKADGTGIG

-423 HGGTLTLQNRADTRG
+423 HGGTLTLRNRLDASG
-438 AEARLVIPIAAPVAP
+438 AEARLLVPIGASASRPQSM
-453 LGVVGNHSRSST
+453 GVG
-465 PVESGSPPSPST
+465 SGA
-477 P
+477 